1 MDANVQDLLE
11 WNSVFVLMGGSV
23 VCSGCMIAQPLMA
36 AGEPFLHEAGCK
48 HDDVFT
54 QHPWITL
61 YQILDR
67 NHGLAPDIP
76 RH

>member
-1 MDANVQDLLE
+1 MDANVQELLE
-11 WNSVFVLMGGSV
+11 WNAVFLLMGGSV
-23 VCSGCMIAQPLMA
+23 VCSGCMIAQPVMA
-36 AGEPFLHEAGCK
+36 AGEPFPHEGGYK
-48 HDDVFT
+48 HDDDFT

-67 NHGLAPDIP
+67 NHGRAQGIP

>member
-1 MDANVQDLLE
+1 MDANVQQLLE
-11 WNSVFVLMGGSV
+11 WNAVFLLMGGSV
-23 VCSGCMIAQPLMA
+23 VCSGCMAAQPLMA
-36 AGEPFLHEAGCK
+36 AGVEFTHGEGCK
-48 HDDVFT
+48 HDDDFT

-67 NHGLAPDIP
+67 NHGHAPDSS